1 MSFFFFK
8 QKTAYEMRISDWS
21 SDVCSSDLPEA
32 MVAMRRARLA
42 VPGPEIAAR
51 DRSAGP
57 PRRLDPVLDH
67 RVEAVAPGRRRAGGI
82 GLAVAGEAELLD
94 HPRLAKRFG
103 AASVGVDRES
113 VGAGKGGAVRV
124 DPGGARRLKKKK

>member
-1 MSFFFFK
+1 
-8 QKTAYEMRISDWS
+8 MRSSNWR
-21 SDVCSSDLPEA
+21 SDVGSSDL
-32 MVAMRRARLA
+32 
-42 VPGPEIAAR
+42 EIAAR

-94 HPRLAKRFG
+94 HQRLAKRFG
-103 AASVGVDRES
+103 EARVGVDIGRGQRSAAIPCSGEIPAEIATASCREPWFKNHS
-113 VGAGKGGAVRV
+113 TLEVPVT
-124 DPGGARRLKKKK
+124 LK